1 MVPCVFL
8 ETDNNSFKVIVE
20 KFHRLFTRKACYA
33 ERVAN
38 FLQRKTILSQRVRS
52 RRIKLLEFNL
62 KVKTNNL

>member
-1 MVPCVFL
+1 MFL

-20 KFHRLFTRKACYA
+20 KFHRLFTKEACYA

-38 FLQRKTILSQRVRS
+38 FLQRETVLSWRVRS

-62 KVKTNNL
+62 KIKTNNL